1 MIPLFLPM
9 QTLQQLQ
16 SGELIGTKRL
26 TLSCGLTKF
35 PETIYNLA
43 DSLEVLDLS
52 NNSLSNLP
60 NDFIRLQKLKI
71 LFLSNNKFTV
81 FPEVLGQCQ
90 NLTMIGFKS
99 NQIIH
104 ISEKALPPT
113 TRWLILTNNRLKA
126 LPKSIGNCLPMQKLA
141 LAGNQ
146 LQTLPEE
153 LANCKNLGLL
163 RISANQLQELPT
175 WLLAMPKLSWLA
187 FSGNPFSKKSDNA
200 VPLQEV
206 SWQQLSLTNQ
216 LGEGASGIISKAIWQ
231 KENSKTEDVA
241 VKVFKGAVTSD
252 GYPDDEMDA
261 CILAGNHPNL
271 VTVLGK
277 ITNHPLQQQGLVLG
291 LIPPAFRNLG
301 LPPSFDTC
309 TRDVFLPGTAFSIQ
323 KVVAIVLSIASTAAH
338 LHSRGIL
345 HGDLYAHN
353 TLVDNEANTL
363 FGDFG
368 AASLYDTT
376 EPNTAEV
383 LQQIEV
389 SAFGCLLQ
397 DLLAHTMF
405 NEEHHAAMDV
415 LTALQQACLQPT
427 VSNRPSFVSIIEILK
442 GISI

>member
-1 MIPLFLPM
+1 M

-26 TLSCGLTKF
+26 TLSCGLTEF
-35 PETIYNLA
+35 PKAIYNLA
-43 DSLEVLDLS
+43 ETLEVLDLS
-52 NNSLSNLP
+52 NNSLSTLP
-60 NDFIRLQKLKI
+60 HDFIRFVKLKI
-71 LFLSNNKFTV
+71 LFLSNNQFTI
-81 FPEVLGQCQ
+81 FPEVLGLCQ
-90 NLTMIGFKS
+90 SLTMIGFKS
-99 NQIIH
+99 NQITY
-104 ISEKALPPT
+104 ISEKALPTT
-113 TRWLILTNNRLKA
+113 TRWLILTNNRLQA

-163 RISANQLQELPT
+163 RISANQLQALPT

-187 FSGNPFSKKSDNA
+187 FSGNPFSKKSHNT
-200 VPLQEV
+200 VPLQTI

-231 KENSKTEDVA
+231 KENGVEEAVA
-241 VKVFKGAVTSD
+241 VKVFKGSVTSD
-252 GYPDDEMDA
+252 GYPEDEMDA

-277 ITNHPLQQQGLVLG
+277 ITNHPLRQQGLVLG
-291 LIPPAFRNLG
+291 LIPPIFRNLG

-323 KVVAIVLSIASTAAH
+323 KVVAIVLSIASAAAH
-338 LHSRGIL
+338 LHSCGIM

-353 TLVDNEANTL
+353 TLVDIEANTL

-368 AASLYDTT
+368 AASLYDVT
-376 EPNTAEV
+376 EPNTATA

-405 NEEHHAAMDV
+405 NEEHHTAMDV
-415 LTALQQACLQPT
+415 LTTLQQACLQPT
-427 VSNRPSFVSIIEILK
+427 VLNRPNFVSIIEILK
-442 GISI
+442 GIKI